1 MQLARIALVC
11 QKNGEWGK
19 TNWPRLVFTLS
30 LLQKVAIWL
39 RGKGDS
45 LSIEIEEQMK
55 LQAYSFKEIPNR
67 AHIEQ
72 LPDFLDDR
80 RRIQVFPRNISF
92 W

>member
-1 MQLARIALVC
+1 MRSHCYIESCDLA
-11 QKNGEWGK
+11 
-19 TNWPRLVFTLS
+19 PR
-30 LLQKVAIWL
+30 K
-39 RGKGDS
+39 RDS
-45 LSIEIEEQMK
+45 LPIEIEEQIK

-80 RRIQVFPRNISF
+80 RRIQVFPRNVSF